1 MHLFYAPELNA
12 AEFSLPEEETHHLIH
27 VLRLS
32 QGEKV
37 EVTDGRGTLAVC
49 EVAQLSKKSAVLQT
63 LTIEHLPQPARR
75 LQMAIAPTK
84 NMDRMEWFVEK
95 ATEIGVSRITPLLCK
110 HSERKVLNTDRLRK
124 LVIAAAKQSRQFWFP
139 TLDELCPFDAFIHQE
154 NSGIKYIAHCHP
166 GPKAPLS
173 SIAKEDVV
181 TILIGPEGDF
191 NMAEVEMA
199 MKKGFHSISLGES
212 RLRTET
218 AALVAVVA
226 FNIS

>member
-1 MHLFYAPELNA
+1 MHLFYAPELNTND
-12 AEFSLPEEETHHLIH
+12 FSLPEEETHHLIH

-32 QGEKV
+32 QGDKV
-37 EVTDGRGTLAVC
+37 EVTDGLGTLAVC
-49 EVAQLSKKSAVLQT
+49 EVAQISKKSAFLKM
-63 LTIEHLPQPARR
+63 LTSENLPQPVRR
-75 LQMAIAPTK
+75 LHMGIAPTK
-84 NMDRMEWFVEK
+84 NMDRLEWLVEK
-95 ATEIGVSRITPLLCK
+95 ATEIGVCRITPLLCK

-124 LVIAAAKQSRQFWFP
+124 LVVAAAKQSRQFWFP

-154 NSGIKYIAHCHP
+154 NSGNKYIAHCHP
-166 GPKAPLS
+166 GPKEHLS
-173 SIAKEDVV
+173 TVTKERDV

-191 NMAEVEMA
+191 NTSEVEMA
-199 MKKGFHSISLGES
+199 MQKGFQSISLGES